1 MVRTLETATG
11 VFGSGLPQGTDS
23 IMMTSLEAR
32 QQWQTQHA
40 HVGLPAGVPVISHEG
55 CRERVSKLSCPYH
68 ILS

>member
-11 VFGSGLPQGTDS
+11 VFGSGLPQGTNN

-32 QQWQTQHA
+32 QQWQTRHA
-40 HVGLPAGVPVISHEG
+40 HVGLPAGVPVVSHEG

-68 ILS
+68 MLS